1 MKGNLRMYLE
11 KITLDLEEE
20 KNQGCNW
27 DAENNIRMNCGQR
40 RGSVCMLHRLAEG
53 IGPCKLDQINAD
65 PKGKWYRLV
74 RKKIDQHIVH
84 GSEC

>member
-40 RGSVCMLHRLAEG
+40 RGSVWVLYRLAEG
-53 IGPCKLDQINAD
+53 ISPCKLDQINAD
-65 PKGKWYRLV
+65 PKGNWYQLV
-74 RKKIDQHIVH
+74 QKKIDQHIVH

>member
-20 KNQGCNW
+20 KNEGCNW

-40 RGSVCMLHRLAEG
+40 QGSICVRHRLAEG
-53 IGPCKLDQINAD
+53 TGPCKLDQNNAD
-65 PKGKWYRLV
+65 PKGNLYRLV
-74 RKKIDQHIVH
+74 RKKIEQPIVH
-84 GSEC
+84 GSQC